1 MIQVNK
7 IGSVMVVGGGI
18 AGIQAALDLADS
30 GFKVYLVES
39 GTAIGGHMAQLDKTF
54 PTNDCSMCT
63 MSPRLVAAG
72 THRNIEII
80 TNAKLSELSGQ
91 AGNFNA
97 KLAIKPHYVDLEKCT
112 GCGVCAENCPVA
124 VKDEYN
130 QLLND
135 RKAIF
140 KEYPQAVPNKFAMT
154 RIGVAPCHDSC
165 PIHGNPCGYIAL
177 TATGKYQEAYESAT
191 ETNPFPAICGRI
203 CEHPCEQVCNRNNLD
218 SPVSIA
224 YIKRFLAD
232 WYHEHGKKLT
242 AEEKQASIEE
252 NGKKVAIVGSGPA
265 GLSAAL
271 DLRKMGYSV
280 TIFEK
285 HGVLGGMMRI
295 GIPEYR
301 LPTEIIDRDIQNI
314 LDYGIEVKLHSHIQ
328 DQSDIEDMFNED
340 FKAVFLSVGSHK
352 SIRMGMEGED
362 SENVSTGIDFLRKVR
377 LNRKTSVKENVIVI
391 GGGNVAMDCARTALR
406 LGGKKVSIVC
416 LESRDKMPAYPWEI
430 KWAQEEG
437 VIVRDAK
444 ATKKII
450 VENGKFAGLEVLD
463 VERMAFVE
471 GRLELET
478 VAGSEEIL
486 EASELVVAIG
496 QKPELG
502 LLGQCG
508 KIKLTRRG
516 TVEVDEKTGMTSW
529 EGVFV
534 GGDVIRGAAS
544 VVQATA
550 DGQFAAKAIDA
561 YIKGEKFEPEE
572 YDMPVVEISAEELK
586 ERKEK
591 IIQRQQMPT
600 IGFDK
605 RRSFEEVDL
614 GFTEEMA
621 RAEADR
627 CLLCSVCSWCGL
639 CEKVC
644 EANAILYN
652 DKPKERSL
660 DIGAIILAPGFELY
674 DAEKKGEYGY
684 RRFPNVVS
692 GMDYERILSASGPYD
707 GHIRR
712 PSDGVKPKKIAFIQC
727 VGSRDQDNPYCSTVC
742 CMYATKQAIVTKE
755 HIPDVDCKV
764 FVMDVRAFGKGFDE
778 YYERAKDKYGVRYIY
793 TRPSTI
799 RQNFKTHN
807 LSLEFT
813 EDGKKWVEEEFDM
826 VVLSSGLCSTAE
838 ASKLAEVCQIEL
850 NQYNFAQSAMFTP
863 TASSREGIYLAGSFE
878 SPKDIPE
885 SVTQASGAAALA
897 MELLADVRGT
907 QIRQEEFPPE
917 KDVTKEE
924 IRVGVFVCHCG
935 SNIGG
940 VIDCEKV
947 ADYAKNLKDVKFSTD
962 LMYSCSPDGLA
973 AIKEKI
979 EEHNLNRI
987 VVASCTPRT
996 HEPLFQKTIRESG
1009 LNPYL
1014 FEMANIRDQCTWVHT
1029 RLGEVTEEKAID
1041 LVRMAVGR
1049 ARTIEPLTTSTYV
1062 PRRSALVVGGGVA
1075 GMTTALSIANQG
1087 FDVHLVEKSDKLGGN
1102 LSKVRTTVEGFKP
1115 PELLEQLESQIT
1127 SNERIKVYKNS
1138 TVQQSEGFVGNF
1150 KSLINSNG
1158 SEVEIEHGATIIAIG
1173 AHESKQNEYLY
1184 GKNKKV
1190 RTQLE
1195 LEEILERNPDFA
1207 KTLNEVVMIQCVGSR
1222 EPDNMVCSRV
1232 CCTEAVKNA
1241 IAIKKAN
1248 PKVKIAILYRDVRTY
1263 GFKEQYYNKAR
1274 ELGVLFFRYDL
1285 NGKAV
1290 VTQNSTGDLDV
1301 RIKDLNSGLNLQFN
1315 PDALVLTTAM
1325 VPSEENDKVGLAF
1338 KVPLTLECF
1347 FLEAHMKLK
1356 PVDFASDG
1364 IFLCGTCHSPKFIDE
1379 SVTQA
1384 QAAAA
1389 RAVRILS
1396 ADVMEISGV
1405 VSVVDPDK
1413 CAACLTCVRTCPY
1426 NVPVINEEGV
1436 AEIETAMCHGCG
1448 ICTSEC
1454 PAKAIQLMHYKDAQI
1469 ISKTRALLKETNEL
1483 VTNE

>member
-30 GFKVYLVES
+30 GFRVYLVES

-63 MSPRLVAAG
+63 ISPRLVAAG

-80 TNAKLSELSGQ
+80 TNAQLTELTGQ

-97 KLAIKPHYVDLEKCT
+97 KLSIKPHFVDLEKCT

-154 RIGVAPCHDSC
+154 RTGVPPCHDSC

-177 TATGKYQEAYESAT
+177 TAAGKYQEAYESAT

-242 AEEKQASIEE
+242 PEEKQASIEE
-252 NGKKVAIVGSGPA
+252 NGNKVAIVGSGPA

-271 DLRKMGYSV
+271 DLRRMGYSV

-314 LDYGIEVKLHSHIQ
+314 LDYGIDVRLNSHIQ
-328 DQSDIEDMFNED
+328 GQGDIEEMFDND

-352 SIRMGMEGED
+352 SIKMGMDGED
-362 SENVSTGIDFLRKVR
+362 SENVSTGIDFLRNVR
-377 LNRKTSVKENVIVI
+377 LDKKTSVKENVIVI

-406 LGGKKVSIVC
+406 LGGKKVTIVC

-430 KWAQEEG
+430 EWAEEEG
-437 VIVRDAK
+437 VVVKDAK

-450 VENGKFAGLEVLD
+450 VENGKFTGLELLD
-463 VERMAFVE
+463 VKRMAFVE
-471 GRLELET
+471 GKLELET
-478 VAGSEEIL
+478 VPNTEEIL
-486 EASELVVAIG
+486 TADELIVAIG

-508 KIKLTRRG
+508 KINLTKRG

-529 EGVFV
+529 KGVFV

-572 YDMPVVEISAEELK
+572 YDQEVVEITKEELK

-600 IGFDK
+600 IELD
-605 RRSFEEVDL
+605 RRHSFEEVDL

-627 CLLCSVCSWCGL
+627 CLFCSVCSWCGL
-639 CEKVC
+639 CAKVC
-644 EANAILYN
+644 EADAVLYN

-660 DIGAIILAPGFELY
+660 GIGAIILAPGFELY

-684 RRFPNVVS
+684 RRFPNVIS
-692 GMDYERILSASGPYD
+692 GMDYERILSASGPYG
-707 GHIRR
+707 GHIQR
-712 PSDGVKPKKIAFIQC
+712 PSDGVEPKKIAFIQC

-755 HIPDVDCKV
+755 HIPDIECKV

-778 YYERAKDKYGVRYIY
+778 YYERAKDKYGVQYIY

-799 RQNFKTHN
+799 RQDFKTNN

-813 EDGKKWVEEEFDM
+813 EDGQKWTEEEFDM
-826 VVLSSGLCSTAE
+826 VVLSSGLCSTIE
-838 ASKLAEVCQIEL
+838 ASKLAGVCQIEL
-850 NQYNFAQSAMFTP
+850 NEYNFAKSAMFTP
-863 TASSREGIYLAGSFE
+863 TASSREGIFLAGSFE

-907 QIRQEEFPPE
+907 QIKQEEYPPE
-917 KDVTKEE
+917 KEVMKDET
-924 IRVGVFVCHCG
+924 RVGVFVCHCG

-940 VIDCEKV
+940 VINCEEV
-947 ADYAKNLKDVKFSTD
+947 ANYARNLKDVKFSID
-962 LMYSCSPDGLA
+962 LMYTCSPDGLLT
-973 AIKEKI
+973 IKEKI

-996 HEPLFQKTIRESG
+996 HEPLFQKTIRERG

-1029 RLGEVTEEKAID
+1029 RLGEVAEDKAID

-1049 ARTIEPLTTSTYV
+1049 ARTIEPLTSSTYI
-1062 PRRSALVVGGGVA
+1062 PKRSALVVGGGVA
-1075 GMTTALSIANQG
+1075 GMTAALSIANQG
-1087 FDVHLVEKSDKLGGN
+1087 FDVHLVEKSDTLGGN
-1102 LSKVRTTVEGFKP
+1102 LSKVKTTVEGYKP
-1115 PELLEQLESQIT
+1115 PELLKQLESQIT
-1127 SNERIKVYKNS
+1127 SSEKIMVYKDS
-1138 TVQQSEGFVGNF
+1138 TVQHCKGFVGNF
-1150 KSLINSNG
+1150 KSVINNNSN
-1158 SEVEIEHGATIIAIG
+1158 EIEIEHGAAIIAIG
-1173 AHESKQNEYLY
+1173 AHESKQDEYLY

-1190 RTQLE
+1190 HTQLE
-1195 LEEILERNPDFA
+1195 LEELLEKDPDFA
-1207 KTLNEVVMIQCVGSR
+1207 KSLNEVVMIQCVGSR
-1222 EPDNMVCSRV
+1222 EPGNMMCSRV
-1232 CCTEAVKNA
+1232 CCTEAIKNA

-1248 PKVKIAILYRDVRTY
+1248 PKARIAILYRDVRTY

-1285 NGKAV
+1285 DGKAV
-1290 VTQNSTGDLDV
+1290 VSQSSSGDLDV
-1301 RIKDLNSGLNLQFN
+1301 SVHDLNSGLDLKFN
-1315 PDALVLTTAM
+1315 PDALVLTTAII
-1325 VPSEENDKVGLAF
+1325 PSEENDKVGTAF

-1356 PVDFASDG
+1356 PVDFASEG
-1364 IFLCGTCHSPKFIDE
+1364 IFLCGACHSPKFIDE
-1379 SVTQA
+1379 SVAQA
-1384 QAAAA
+1384 QATAA
-1389 RAVRILS
+1389 RAMRILS

-1426 NVPVINEEGV
+1426 DVPVINEDGV

-1454 PAKAIQLMHYKDAQI
+1454 PAKAIQLMHYKDAQVI
-1469 ISKTRALLKETNEL
+1469 AKTRALLNETNEL
-1483 VTNE
+1483 VANE

>member
-63 MSPRLVAAG
+63 ISPRLVAAG

-80 TNAKLSELSGQ
+80 TNAKLAELSGQ
-91 AGNFNA
+91 AGNFKA
-97 KLAIKPHYVDLEKCT
+97 KLDIKPHFVDLEKCT

-177 TATGKYQEAYESAT
+177 TAAGKYQEAYESAT
-191 ETNPFPAICGRI
+191 ERNPFPAICGRI
-203 CEHPCEQVCNRNNLD
+203 CEHPCEQVCNRDNLD

-224 YIKRFLAD
+224 YVKRFLSD
-232 WYHEHGKKLT
+232 WHHEHGTKPT
-242 AEEKQASIEE
+242 AEQKQASIEE

-314 LDYGIEVKLHSHIQ
+314 LDYGIDVKLHSHIQ
-328 DQSDIEDMFNED
+328 EQSDIEEMFEED
-340 FKAVFLSVGSHK
+340 YKAVFLSVGSHR
-352 SIRMGMEGED
+352 SIKMGMEGED
-362 SENVSTGIDFLRKVR
+362 SANVSTGIDFLRNVR
-377 LNRKTSVKENVIVI
+377 LGNKTSVKENVIVI

-406 LGGKKVSIVC
+406 LGGKKVSVVC

-430 KWAQEEG
+430 EWAQEEG
-437 VIVRDAK
+437 VDVRDAK
-444 ATKKII
+444 ATQKILA
-450 VENGKFAGLEVLD
+450 EDGKFAGLELLD
-463 VERMAFVE
+463 VKRMAFVE

-478 VAGSEEIL
+478 VADTEEIL
-486 EASELVVAIG
+486 AADELVVAIG

-508 KIKLTRRG
+508 KIKLTKRG
-516 TVEVDEKTGMTSW
+516 TVDVDEKTGMTSW

-561 YIKGEKFEPEE
+561 YIKGEEFEPEE
-572 YDMPVVEISAEELK
+572 YDQQVVEITSEELK

-591 IIQRQQMPT
+591 MVERQQMPT
-600 IGFDK
+600 IGLDR

-644 EANAILYN
+644 EADAILYN
-652 DKPKERSL
+652 DKPKEQLL
-660 DIGAIILAPGFELY
+660 DVGAIILSPGFELY

-692 GMDYERILSASGPYD
+692 GMDYERILSASGPYE
-707 GHIRR
+707 GHIQR
-712 PSDGVKPKKIAFIQC
+712 PSDGVAPKKIAFIQC

-755 HIPDVDCKV
+755 HIPDIDCKV

-778 YYERAKDKYGVRYIY
+778 YYERAKDKYSVHYIY

-799 RQNFKTHN
+799 RQDFKTNN
-807 LSLEFT
+807 LSLEFS
-813 EDGKKWVEEEFDM
+813 EDGKNWLEEEFDM
-826 VVLSSGLCSTAE
+826 VVLSSGLCATAE
-838 ASKLAEVCQIEL
+838 ASELAEVCQIEL
-850 NQYNFAQSAMFTP
+850 NEYDFARSAMFTP

-885 SVTQASGAAALA
+885 SVTQASGAAAQA

-907 QIRQEEFPPE
+907 QIKQEEFPPE
-917 KDVTKEE
+917 KDVLKEE
-924 IRVGVFVCHCG
+924 TRVGVFVCHCG

-940 VIDCEKV
+940 VINCEAV
-947 ADYAKNLKDVKFSTD
+947 ADYARKLKDVKFSGD
-962 LMYSCSPDGLA
+962 LMYTCSPDGLA
-973 AIKEKI
+973 TIKEKI
-979 EEHNLNRI
+979 EEHGLNRI

-996 HEPLFQKTIRESG
+996 HEPLFQKTIREGG

-1062 PRRSALVVGGGVA
+1062 PKRSALVVGGGVT
-1075 GMTTALSIANQG
+1075 GMTAALSIANQG
-1087 FDVHLVEKSDKLGGN
+1087 FDVHLIEKSDKLGGN
-1102 LSKVRTTVEGFKP
+1102 LVNVKTTVEGYKP
-1115 PELLEQLESQIT
+1115 PELLKQLETQIT
-1127 SNERIKVYKNS
+1127 NNEKITVYRNS
-1138 TVQQSEGFVGNF
+1138 TVQGCKGFVGNF
-1150 KSLINSNG
+1150 KSVIDSNG
-1158 SEVEIEHGATIIAIG
+1158 SEAEIEHGAAIIAIG
-1173 AHESKQNEYLY
+1173 AHESKQDEYLY
-1184 GKNKKV
+1184 GKNKNV

-1195 LEEILERNPDFA
+1195 LEEILEKDPDFA

-1222 EPDNMVCSRV
+1222 EPDNMMCSRV
-1232 CCTEAVKNA
+1232 CCTEAIKNA
-1241 IAIKKAN
+1241 IAIKKVN
-1248 PKVKIAILYRDVRTY
+1248 PKANIAILYRDVRTY

-1274 ELGVLFFRYDL
+1274 EMGVLFFRYDL
-1285 NGKAV
+1285 DGKPV
-1290 VTQNSTGDLDV
+1290 VSQNSTGDLDV
-1301 RIKDLNSGLNLQFN
+1301 CVTDLNSGLNLNFN
-1315 PDALVLTTAM
+1315 PDALILTTAM
-1325 VPSEENDKVGLAF
+1325 VPSEENDKVGTAF

-1364 IFLCGTCHSPKFIDE
+1364 IYLCGTCHSPKFIDE
-1379 SVTQA
+1379 SVAQA
-1384 QAAAA
+1384 QATAA
-1389 RAVRILS
+1389 RAARILS

-1426 NVPVINEEGV
+1426 DVPVINEEGV
-1436 AEIETAMCHGCG
+1436 AEIEAAMCHGCG

-1454 PAKAIQLMHYKDAQI
+1454 PAKAIQLMHYKDAQV
-1469 ISKTRALLKETNEL
+1469 ISKTRALLRESNEL
-1483 VTNE
+1483 VANE

>member
-7 IGSVMVVGGGI
+7 IGSVMVIGGGI
-18 AGIQAALDLADS
+18 AGIQAALDLADA

-63 MSPRLVAAG
+63 ISPRLVAAG

-80 TNAKLSELSGQ
+80 TNAELAELSGQ
-91 AGNFNA
+91 AGNFDA
-97 KLAIKPHYVDLEKCT
+97 KLAIKPHFVDLEKCT

-154 RIGVAPCHDSC
+154 RLGVAPCHDSC

-177 TATGKYQEAYESAT
+177 TAAGKYQEAYESAT
-191 ETNPFPAICGRI
+191 QTNPFPAICGRI
-203 CEHPCEQVCNRNNLD
+203 CEHPCEQSCNRNNLD

-224 YIKRFLAD
+224 YVKRFLAD
-232 WYHEHGKKLT
+232 WYHEHGEKLT
-242 AEEKQASIEE
+242 PEEKQASIED

-328 DQSDIEDMFNED
+328 GQSDIDEMFD
-340 FKAVFLSVGSHK
+340 KDCKAVFLSVGSHK
-352 SIRMGMEGED
+352 SMRMGMDGED
-362 SENVSTGIDFLRKVR
+362 AENVSSGIDFLRNVR
-377 LNRKTSVKENVIVI
+377 LDKKTSVKENVIVI
-391 GGGNVAMDCARTALR
+391 GGGNVAMDCARTAMR
-406 LGGKKVSIVC
+406 LGGKKVSLVC

-430 KWAQEEG
+430 EWAQEEG
-437 VIVRDAK
+437 VAVRAAK

-450 VENGKFAGLEVLD
+450 VKDGKFTALELMD
-463 VERMAFVE
+463 VKRMAFVE
-471 GRLELET
+471 GKLELET
-478 VAGSEEIL
+478 VSGTEEIL
-486 EASELVVAIG
+486 TADELIVAIG
-496 QKPELG
+496 QKPDLG
-502 LLGQCG
+502 LLGECG
-508 KIKLTRRG
+508 KIKLTKRG
-516 TVEVDEKTGMTSW
+516 IVEVDEKTGMTSW

-572 YDMPVVEISAEELK
+572 CDQPVVEITAEELK

-591 IIQRQQMPT
+591 LVQRQQMPT
-600 IGFDK
+600 IGLDR

-627 CLLCSVCSWCGL
+627 CLFCSVCSWCGL

-644 EANAILYN
+644 EAEAILYN
-652 DKPKERSL
+652 DTPKEKSL
-660 DIGAIILAPGFELY
+660 GVGAIILAPGFDLY
-674 DAEKKGEYGY
+674 DAEKKAEYGY

-692 GMDYERILSASGPYD
+692 GMDYERILSASGPYS
-707 GHIRR
+707 GHIQR
-712 PSDGVKPKKIAFIQC
+712 PSDGVEPKKIAFIQC

-755 HIPDVDCKV
+755 HILDVDCKV

-778 YYERAKDKYGVRYIY
+778 YYERAKDKYGVQYIY

-799 RQNFKTHN
+799 RQNFKTNN

-813 EDGKKWVEEEFDM
+813 EDGDKWVEEEFDM
-826 VVLSSGLCSTAE
+826 IILSSGLCAKAEST
-838 ASKLAEVCQIEL
+838 KLAEVCQIEL

-863 TASSREGIYLAGSFE
+863 TASSREGIFLAGSFE

-907 QIRQEEFPPE
+907 QIKQEEYPPE
-917 KDVTKEE
+917 KDISKAEA
-924 IRVGVFVCHCG
+924 RVGVFVCHCG

-940 VIDCEKV
+940 VINCEEV
-947 ADYAKNLKDVKFSTD
+947 ANYARNLKDVKFSTN
-962 LMYSCSPDGLA
+962 LMYTCSPDGLQK
-973 AIKEKI
+973 IKEGI
-979 EEHNLNRI
+979 EEYDLNRI

-996 HEPLFQKTIRESG
+996 HEPLFQKTIREGG

-1029 RLGEVTEEKAID
+1029 RLGEVTEKKAID

-1049 ARTIEPLTTSTYV
+1049 ARTIEPLATSTYV
-1062 PRRSALVVGGGVA
+1062 PKRSALVVGGGVA

-1087 FDVHLVEKSDKLGGN
+1087 FSVHLVEKSDALGGN
-1102 LSKVRTTVEGFKP
+1102 LSKIKTTVEGFKP
-1115 PELLEQLESQIT
+1115 PELLKQLESQVT
-1127 SNERIKVYKNS
+1127 SNDKITVYKKS
-1138 TVQQSEGFVGNF
+1138 TVKHCKGFAGNF
-1150 KSLINSNG
+1150 KSLVNKNG
-1158 SEVEIEHGATIIAIG
+1158 TDVEIEHGAAIIAIG
-1173 AHESKQNEYLY
+1173 AHESKQDEYLY

-1190 RTQLE
+1190 HTQLE
-1195 LEEILERNPDFA
+1195 LEELIEKDPDFA
-1207 KTLNEVVMIQCVGSR
+1207 KSLNEVVMIQCVGSR
-1222 EPDNMVCSRV
+1222 EPDNIMCSRV
-1232 CCTEAVKNA
+1232 CCTEAIKNA
-1241 IAIKKAN
+1241 IAIKKVN
-1248 PKVKIAILYRDVRTY
+1248 PKASIAILYRDVRTY
-1263 GFKEQYYNKAR
+1263 GFKEQYYNQAR

-1285 NGKAV
+1285 DGKAV
-1290 VTQNSTGDLDV
+1290 VSQNSSGDLDV
-1301 RIKDLNSGLNLQFN
+1301 RIQDLNSGLNLNFN
-1315 PDALVLTTAM
+1315 PDALILTTAI
-1325 VPSEENDKVGLAF
+1325 VPSEENDKVGTAF

-1364 IFLCGTCHSPKFIDE
+1364 IFLCGACHTPKFIDE
-1379 SVTQA
+1379 SVAQA
-1384 QAAAA
+1384 QATAG

-1426 NVPVINEEGV
+1426 DVPVINDDGV

-1454 PAKAIQLMHYKDAQI
+1454 PAKAIQLMHYKDVQVIA
-1469 ISKTRALLKETNEL
+1469 KTRALLNETNEL
-1483 VTNE
+1483 VANE

>member
-18 AGIQAALDLADS
+18 AGIQASLDLADA

-63 MSPRLVAAG
+63 ISPRLVTAG

-80 TNAKLSELSGQ
+80 TNAELAELSGQ

-97 KLAIKPHYVDLEKCT
+97 KLAIKPHFVDLEKCT

-124 VKDEYN
+124 LKDEYN

-154 RIGVAPCHDSC
+154 RLGVAPCHDSC

-177 TATGKYQEAYESAT
+177 TAAGKYQEAYESAT
-191 ETNPFPAICGRI
+191 QTNPFPAICGRI
-203 CEHPCEQVCNRNNLD
+203 CEHPCEQSCNRNNLD

-224 YIKRFLAD
+224 YVKRFLAD
-232 WYHEHGKKLT
+232 WYHEHGEKLT
-242 AEEKQASIEE
+242 PEEKKASIEE
-252 NGKKVAIVGSGPA
+252 NGKKVAVVGSGPA

-328 DQSDIEDMFNED
+328 GQSDIEEMFD
-340 FKAVFLSVGSHK
+340 KDCKAVFLSVGSHK
-352 SIRMGMEGED
+352 SMRMGMDGED
-362 SENVSTGIDFLRKVR
+362 AENVASGIDFLRNVR
-377 LNRKTSVKENVIVI
+377 LGKKTSVKKNVIVI

-406 LGGKKVSIVC
+406 LGGKKVSLVC
-416 LESRDKMPAYPWEI
+416 LESRDKMPAYPWEVE
-430 KWAQEEG
+430 WAEEEG
-437 VIVRDAK
+437 VDVRAAK
-444 ATKKII
+444 ATKKIV
-450 VENGKFAGLEVLD
+450 VEDGKFTALELMD
-463 VERMAFVE
+463 VKSMALVE
-471 GRLELET
+471 GKLELET
-478 VAGSEEIL
+478 ISGTEDVLTAD
-486 EASELVVAIG
+486 ELIVAIG

-502 LLGQCG
+502 LLGECG
-508 KIKLTRRG
+508 KIKLTKRG
-516 TVEVDEKTGMTSW
+516 TVEVDEKNGMTSW

-572 YDMPVVEISAEELK
+572 CDQPVVEITAEELK

-591 IIQRQQMPT
+591 LVQRQEMPT
-600 IGFDK
+600 IGLDR

-627 CLLCSVCSWCGL
+627 CLFCSVCSWCGL

-644 EANAILYN
+644 EAEAILYN
-652 DKPKERSL
+652 DTPKEKSL
-660 DIGAIILAPGFELY
+660 GVGAIILAPGFDLY
-674 DAEKKGEYGY
+674 DAEKKAEYGY

-707 GHIRR
+707 GHIQR
-712 PSDGVKPKKIAFIQC
+712 PSDGVEPKKIAFIQC

-755 HIPDVDCKV
+755 HILDVDCKV

-778 YYERAKDKYGVRYIY
+778 YYERAKDKYGVQYIY
-793 TRPSTI
+793 TKPSAV
-799 RQNFKTHN
+799 RQNFKTNN

-826 VVLSSGLCSTAE
+826 VILSSGLCAKAE
-838 ASKLAEVCQIEL
+838 ATKLAEVCQIEL

-907 QIRQEEFPPE
+907 QIKQEEYPPE
-917 KDVTKEE
+917 KDISKAEA
-924 IRVGVFVCHCG
+924 RVGVFVCHCG

-940 VIDCEKV
+940 VINCEEV
-947 ADYAKNLKDVKFSTD
+947 ANYARNLKDVKFSTN
-962 LMYSCSPDGLA
+962 LMYTCSPDGLEK
-973 AIKEKI
+973 IKEGI
-979 EEHNLNRI
+979 EEHDLNRI

-996 HEPLFQKTIRESG
+996 HEPLFQKTIREGG

-1029 RLGEVTEEKAID
+1029 RLGEVTEKKAID

-1049 ARTIEPLTTSTYV
+1049 ARTIEPLSTSTYI
-1062 PRRSALVVGGGVA
+1062 PKRSALVVGGGVA

-1087 FDVHLVEKSDKLGGN
+1087 FGVHLVEKSDKLGGN
-1102 LSKVRTTVEGFKP
+1102 LSKIKTTVEGFKP
-1115 PELLEQLESQIT
+1115 PELLKQLESKIT
-1127 SNERIKVYKNS
+1127 SNDKITVYKNS
-1138 TVQQSEGFVGNF
+1138 TVKHCKGFAGKF
-1150 KSLINSNG
+1150 KSLINNNG
-1158 SEVEIEHGATIIAIG
+1158 SDVEIEHGAAIIAIG
-1173 AHESKQNEYLY
+1173 AHESKQDEYLY

-1190 RTQLE
+1190 HTQLE
-1195 LEEILERNPDFA
+1195 LEELIEKDPDFA
-1207 KTLNEVVMIQCVGSR
+1207 KSLNEVVMIQCVGSR
-1222 EPDNMVCSRV
+1222 EPDNIMCSRV
-1232 CCTEAVKNA
+1232 CCTEAIKNA
-1241 IAIKKAN
+1241 IAIKQAN
-1248 PKVKIAILYRDVRTY
+1248 PKANVAILYRDVRTY

-1285 NGKAV
+1285 DGKAV
-1290 VTQNSTGDLDV
+1290 VSQNSSGDLDV
-1301 RIKDLNSGLNLQFN
+1301 RIHDLNSGLNMNFN
-1315 PDALVLTTAM
+1315 PDALVLTTAI
-1325 VPSEENDKVGLAF
+1325 VPSEENDKVGTAF

-1364 IFLCGTCHSPKFIDE
+1364 IFLCGACHTPKFIDE
-1379 SVTQA
+1379 SVAQA
-1384 QAAAA
+1384 QATAG

-1426 NVPVINEEGV
+1426 DVPVINEDGV
-1436 AEIETAMCHGCG
+1436 AEIEGAMCHGCG

-1454 PAKAIQLMHYKDAQI
+1454 PAKAIQLMHYKDAQVI
-1469 ISKTRALLKETNEL
+1469 AKTRALLNETNEL
-1483 VTNE
+1483 VANE